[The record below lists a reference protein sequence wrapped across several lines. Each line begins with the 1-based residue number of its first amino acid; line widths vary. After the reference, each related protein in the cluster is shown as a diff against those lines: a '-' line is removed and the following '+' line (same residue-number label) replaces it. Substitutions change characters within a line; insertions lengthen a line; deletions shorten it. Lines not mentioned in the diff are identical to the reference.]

1 MEKFQRNSLH
11 QSLMHSLIL
20 KNSLFSTNSQTK
32 GNESDS
38 RMSKIVFFI
47 LSNLL
52 LIYSSQLTKW
62 KVKVLPFSKTIIFK
76 SRVKISIILKFK
88 ELLSPWQ
95 LLRNSGNNS
104 FKIFINSRTKILQ
117 MNKRRLWH
125 VLGDNC
131 KLCLTL

>member
-1 MEKFQRNSLH
+1 MGKFQRYSLH

-32 GNESDS
+32 GNGSDS

-95 LLRNSGNNS
+95 LLRNSGNNW

-117 MNKRRLWH
+117 INKRRLWH

-131 KLCLTL
+131 ILCLTL